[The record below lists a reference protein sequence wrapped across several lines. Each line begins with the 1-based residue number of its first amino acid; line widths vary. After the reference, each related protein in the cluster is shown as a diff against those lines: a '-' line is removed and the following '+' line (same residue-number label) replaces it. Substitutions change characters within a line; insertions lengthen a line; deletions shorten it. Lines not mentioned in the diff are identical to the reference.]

1 MRFRLSVIIALC
13 MGFLFNHSLKG
24 QIVTELPLLITK
36 AREEFKVPA
45 IAVVVFNSKDTITSE
60 IQGVRVY
67 NKSQRATLKD
77 FFHIGSCSKSVLAV
91 IAGKLVEEGKIKWN
105 THFFE
110 LFPEIAEASVKE
122 YWNITLE
129 DLLMCKAGIKA
140 YTSGTE
146 IFPEIDSSVSN
157 RRYEF
162 SKYLLQLPPAAKYVN
177 GKFEFLYSNAG
188 YNIATLMMEKVSQL
202 SYEQL
207 IEHYMNKELN
217 IETYIGFPNSYN
229 ADQPWGHMIIEGKID
244 TFPPG
249 HFYKLPYLIQ
259 PAGDLSMS
267 PLNYARFI
275 QLNLL
280 GLVGENNFISSST
293 YQYIHFGQKTFSLGV
308 GNGKMNGHEF
318 SGMDGSAGTFFC
330 RAILVPDSDFAFV
343 IMTNMGT
350 GTGQM
355 KAVNWLTKKIIKEQ
369 YNWWWKFWM

>member
-1 MRFRLSVIIALC
+1 MKLRLAFIIAVC
-13 MGFLFNHSLKG
+13 MGLLFNHSLKG

-45 IAVVVFNSKDTITSE
+45 IAVVVCNSKDTITSE

-67 NKSQRATLKD
+67 NRSQRATLKD

-105 THFFE
+105 TPFFE
-110 LFPEIAEASVKE
+110 LFPEIAETSVKE

-140 YTSGTE
+140 YTSGAE
-146 IFPEIDSSVSN
+146 IFPEIDSSVPN

-162 SKYLLQLPPAAKYVN
+162 AKYLLQLPPAAKYIN
-177 GKFEFLYSNAG
+177 GQFEFLYSNAG
-188 YNIATLMMEKVSQL
+188 YNIATLMLEKVSQL

-207 IEHYMNKELN
+207 IELYMNKELN
-217 IETYIGFPNSYN
+217 IETYIGFPNTYN
-229 ADQPWGHMIIEGKID
+229 ADQPWGHMIIEGKMD
-244 TFPPG
+244 TFPPD
-249 HFYKLPYLIQ
+249 HFYKLSYLIQ

-275 QLNLL
+275 QLNLM
-280 GLVGENNFISSST
+280 GLTGDNNFISSST
-293 YQYIHFGQKTFSLGV
+293 YQYIHFGHKVFSLGV
-308 GNGKMNGHEF
+308 GNGKMYGHEF

-355 KAVNWLTKKIIKEQ
+355 KAVNWLTMKIIKEQ